1 MSRAESFRIVGRR
14 LVCVRPPRRRPSR
27 FILFI
32 PSRFILF
39 MRRLW
44 AMDSTESP
52 TSTPAPTHSDP
63 RWPNPVGMHVD
74 D

>member
-14 LVCVRPPRRRPSR
+14 LVCVRPPRRR
-27 FILFI
+27 